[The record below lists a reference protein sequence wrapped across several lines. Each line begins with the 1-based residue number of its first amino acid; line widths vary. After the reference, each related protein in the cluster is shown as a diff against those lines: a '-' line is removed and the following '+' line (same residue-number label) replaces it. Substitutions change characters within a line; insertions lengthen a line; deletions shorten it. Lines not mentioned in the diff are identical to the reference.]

1 MSEELHQKAQ
11 RLIEKERVEGIS
23 TSEQEL
29 LTGHLRECEGCAA
42 FARKTEAAVRSL
54 RGMAIPFPQDLAS
67 RTQFRVR
74 LRAQEMREREPGRR
88 WMWAACGMSWAL
100 GVASAPYVWQAL
112 QWVGAQTGAP
122 KIVLQLS
129 FALWWAIPALLAA
142 GVAVLENARQS
153 AEPEYSTENQ

>member
-1 MSEELHQKAQ
+1 MSEELHRRAR
-11 RLIEKERVEGIS
+11 RLLEQERVEGIS
-23 TSEQEL
+23 AAEQDWAAS
-29 LTGHLRECEGCAA
+29 HLRECSECGT
-42 FARKTEAAVRSL
+42 FARKTEAAVRGL
-54 RGMAIPFPQDLAS
+54 RGMAIPFPKDLAS

-74 LRAQEMREREPGRR
+74 LRAQELREREPGRR

-112 QWVGAQTGAP
+112 QWIGAHTGAP

-129 FALWWAIPALLAA
+129 FGLWWAIPALIAA